1 MYTLSLFFHPFSSK
15 LKSAG
20 LAFPFRDW
28 IEINAFVSLL
38 WIFLGRR
45 LLRSQFIF
53 LSLSLSLTNTQTT
66 THTLSL
72 SLSRQV
78 LAQSGLFP
86 AVWHFKRRSRESSTL
101 TDLVNRPQNW
111 TGTRTLVL
119 LSLPPSL
126 PLAHTR
132 TQTHKLTY
140 THFYVCLPL
149 TIYVR
154 VGGTMAWNRV
164 LRMVSTPLKAV
175 LDILH
180 TLEPIYFFV

>member
-1 MYTLSLFFHPFSSK
+1 MPSCPYY
-15 LKSAG
+15 
-20 LAFPFRDW
+20 
-28 IEINAFVSLL
+28 EY
-38 WIFLGRR
+38 FLGEDYYA
-45 LLRSQFIF
+45 LSSSLSVF
-53 LSLSLSLTNTQTT
+53 LSFSLSLTHTNNQPH
-66 THTLSL
+66 THT
-72 SLSRQV
+72 LSRQV
-78 LAQSGLFP
+78 LAESGLFP

-111 TGTRTLVL
+111 TGTWTLVL
-119 LSLPPSL
+119 ISLPSYL

-154 VGGTMAWNRV
+154 AGGTIAWNRV

-175 LDILH
+175 LDILY
-180 TLEPIYFFV
+180 TWAPISFLCNHP